1 MALSNLRC
9 PNCKSP
15 LSIRIEQLID
25 AERDPGS
32 KARLLSGALN
42 HVRCPVCSWEGQLAA
57 PLVYHDPSHE
67 LLLTYVPVEI
77 NLPKNEQERLI
88 GQLINQAIGHLPPE
102 RRKGYLLQPQA
113 VLTMQGL
120 VERVLQADGIT
131 REQLDE
137 QRDRLRLLEDLIRTS
152 DEMLPGFVAAHD
164 SELDESFFRLASLTL
179 QTARDARAA
188 QALGERLQH
197 ALDLTS
203 YGKVMA
209 ARQAEV
215 QAAAESL
222 SRLPEPLT
230 REAVLDLIMQAPNE
244 DRQSALVSLARPALD
259 YGFFQMLSER
269 VDHARGEDKARL
281 TEVRDRLLKMTQEID
296 AVQEARLAEA
306 GAVLQMLVQA
316 EDLEEALQ
324 AALPA
329 VDELFLSLLSANL
342 QAARERGNAATLNR
356 LTEIDRRLRE
366 IIAESLP
373 SGLRLAQEVLS
384 ENDDAAALRR
394 IDEAKDG
401 VDQEFLNTLLSMAQR
416 LEERGDA
423 GAAARVERLHR
434 HATGVS
440 MRQKLAKAKGGPDMT
455 T

>member
-15 LSIRIEQLID
+15 LSVRIEQLVD

-42 HVRCPVCSWEGQLAA
+42 HVRCPVCNWEGQLAA
-57 PLVYHDPSHE
+57 PLVYHDPAHE
-67 LLLTYVPVEI
+67 LLLTYVPVEVA
-77 NLPKNEQERLI
+77 LPKAEQERLI
-88 GQLINQAIGHLPPE
+88 GQLINQAISHLPAE

-113 VLTMQGL
+113 VLTLPGL

-137 QRDRLRLLEDLIRTS
+137 QRARLRLLEDLIRTS
-152 DEMLPGFVAAHD
+152 DDMLPGFVAAHD
-164 SELDESFFRLASLTL
+164 AELDETFFRLATLTL

-188 QALGERLQH
+188 QALGERLQQT
-197 ALDLTS
+197 LDLTS
-203 YGKVMA
+203 YGKALA

-230 REAVLDLIMQAPNE
+230 REAVLDLILQATND
-244 DRQSALVSLARPALD
+244 DRRAALVSLARPAFD

-269 VDHARGEDKARL
+269 IDQAQGENKTRL
-281 TEVRDRLLKMTQEID
+281 TDVRDRLLKLTQEID
-296 AVQEARLAEA
+296 AAQEARLAEA
-306 GAVLQMLVQA
+306 GAVLQALVQA
-316 EDLEEALQ
+316 EDLEEAIQ

-329 VDELFLSLLSANL
+329 VDDLFLGLLSANL
-342 QAARERGNAATLNR
+342 QAARERGDASTLNR
-356 LTEIDRRLRE
+356 LTEIDRRLRQ
-366 IIAESLP
+366 IITESLP
-373 SGLRLAQEVLS
+373 GGLRLAQEVLS
-384 ENDDAAALRR
+384 ENDEAAALRH
-394 IDEAKDG
+394 IDESKDG
-401 VDQEFLNTLLSMAQR
+401 VDEEFLNTLLSMAQR

-423 GAAARVERLHR
+423 AGAARVERLYR
-434 HATGVS
+434 HAMGVS
-440 MRQKLAKAKGGPDMT
+440 MRQKMAKGPN
-455 T
+455 